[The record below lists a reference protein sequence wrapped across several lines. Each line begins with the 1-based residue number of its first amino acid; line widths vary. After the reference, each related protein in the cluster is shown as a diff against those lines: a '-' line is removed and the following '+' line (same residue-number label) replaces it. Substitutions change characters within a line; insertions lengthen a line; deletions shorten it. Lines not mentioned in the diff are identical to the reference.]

1 MNPLSQPE
9 SPRRT
14 QEGSVGTR
22 RRRRWAVLLSAAGVA
37 TAVTLAWGGF
47 VAADTVQARTGAEP
61 SSAPAAL
68 SAPAAVAD
76 EPTSAPAGEPT
87 SAPAGEPTPAE
98 AAAHP
103 GGHKAPPGA
112 QAPAGV
118 PAAPPSQ
125 GKPAGQG
132 AADPAPGK
140 PGEKLAAQ
148 NPAEQ
153 GTVPGARKEKSLA
166 EAGSEP
172 VPGEAGAKGAD
183 NGADRSA
190 GLAPRGPVDPK
201 EVMGAGEA
209 VLGGCLAEY
218 GADGQCLPVVP
229 PSSAEHVQQMTESG
243 ADPLS
248 MLHFWSCDEV
258 RGFFP
263 DGLAVR
269 QAATDPQGLDTNA
282 DGTACGADD

>member
-9 SPRRT
+9 PPRRT
-14 QEGSVGTR
+14 QGGPVGNR
-22 RRRRWAVLLSAAGVA
+22 RRRRWAVLLSAAGAA
-37 TAVTLAWGGF
+37 TAVTLAWGGS

-68 SAPAAVAD
+68 SVPATVPD
-76 EPTSAPAGEPT
+76 EPVQAL
-87 SAPAGEPTPAE
+87 AGEPTPVDVP
-98 AAAHP
+98 AHP
-103 GGHKAPPGA
+103 GGHEAPPGA
-112 QAPAGV
+112 QAPGGV

-125 GKPAGQG
+125 GNPAGQG
-132 AADPAPGK
+132 AADAGKVPASGK

-148 NPAEQ
+148 NPSEQ

-166 EAGSEP
+166 EAGSEA
-172 VPGEAGAKGAD
+172 VPGQAGGKGSGAG

-190 GLAPRGPVDPK
+190 GLAPRGAIDPK
-201 EVMGAGEA
+201 EVLGAGETA
-209 VLGGCLAEY
+209 LGGCLAEY

-243 ADPLS
+243 ADPKS

-263 DGLAVR
+263 DGIAVR
-269 QAATDPQGLDTNA
+269 QAATDPQGLDANA